1 MSNEQPTASGGSEL
15 PDELARW
22 AQPIGVPGAKFIP
35 AWLRPHRGEQRW
47 SVLAVIVL
55 VIGLQLALP
64 DKFVLRPRTAA
75 PSIEAALCLVLAIR
89 NPGRLSGD
97 RPLLRSLSLVLVS
110 VLALTNAVS
119 TALLVHVIVS
129 DVKVSADKLL
139 ASGAAIWLANVIAF
153 ALWYWEFDRGGPA
166 ARAAGGSGR
175 TDFLFPQMSDPRIDP
190 EWHATFIDYL
200 YVAFTNATAFSPTD
214 TMPLTRWAKL
224 LMLVQAGISLIT
236 VGLVA
241 ARAVGVLPSG

>member
-22 AQPIGVPGAKFIP
+22 AQPLGVPGAKFIP

-75 PSIEAALCLVLAIR
+75 PSIEAA
-89 NPGRLSGD
+89 
-97 RPLLRSLSLVLVS
+97 LSLVLVS

-153 ALWYWEFDRGGPA
+153 ALWYWEFDRGGPG
-166 ARAAGGSGR
+166 ARAAGGS
-175 TDFLFPQMSDPRIDP
+175 
-190 EWHATFIDYL
+190 
-200 YVAFTNATAFSPTD
+200 
-214 TMPLTRWAKL
+214 
-224 LMLVQAGISLIT
+224 
-236 VGLVA
+236 
-241 ARAVGVLPSG
+241 

>member
-22 AQPIGVPGAKFIP
+22 AQPLGVPGAKFIP

-89 NPGRLSGD
+89 NP
-97 RPLLRSLSLVLVS
+97 VVS
-110 VLALTNAVS
+110 VVTDRCCGACTWCWR
-119 TALLVHVIVS
+119 
-129 DVKVSADKLL
+129 
-139 ASGAAIWLANVIAF
+139 ASS
-153 ALWYWEFDRGGPA
+153 RS
-166 ARAAGGSGR
+166 RMR
-175 TDFLFPQMSDPRIDP
+175 CPRHC
-190 EWHATFIDYL
+190 WC
-200 YVAFTNATAFSPTD
+200 
-214 TMPLTRWAKL
+214 K
-224 LMLVQAGISLIT
+224 
-236 VGLVA
+236 
-241 ARAVGVLPSG
+241 